1 MKILDLIIPIILAA
15 QTLVSGA
22 DQISGTVTQK
32 GGGPLEGV
40 NVLLKTKK
48 VSAVTGADGKFAF
61 VLPLEIRIDAS
72 QAQTFSFFLRSNAL
86 AFSGSKENLSGNVK
100 IISGN
105 GREVASV
112 DFAGLDPATEWI
124 TLPQLVSG
132 LNFIRVTV
140 NNTVYTCRVL
150 RLGSD
155 LQLINSPP
163 GSTSGSDFI
172 LSKRTASAAAVDTL
186 IASKSGF
193 ADAQLPIDSYNI
205 SNVSIEMDSGTGTI
219 AWGKKEN
226 PTAGLCPVATFPA
239 YSDLKANPKLPDP
252 FLMLSGTRMTKKSEW
267 ACRRQEIYQQALHYI
282 YGDKPIPAKGSVTG
296 SVTTTQISV
305 NVSEGGKTCSFTAT
319 VNMNGAT
326 QPAPAIIGYGGGAPV
341 PTGVAIITFSA
352 IETAGTTGAKKG
364 PFYDFYGSDSPT
376 GYLAAQAWQISRI
389 IDLLEQHPEVIDP
402 YHLGVTG
409 CSRLGKG
416 AFVAGVLDNR
426 IALTLPFESG
436 AGGTVGL
443 RLVKQLDP
451 TGEYAYNAIGGV
463 SRWLSEVRLGPFAT
477 ADNAN
482 GDHTDKLP
490 IDMHEM
496 MGLIVP
502 RGLYIMDNPNHAISW
517 ADENSSWVI
526 GNVGHMVFQALGVG
540 DNMTYES
547 TSGNHCTW
555 RTGYEASLSAVI
567 KKFLLE
573 DKSAVT
579 GKFHTE
585 ATTPPDPSK
594 NIDWDVPVLS
604 GEL

>member
-1 MKILDLIIPIILAA
+1 MKILSFVILIFLAL
-15 QTLVSGA
+15 QTLAVGD
-22 DQISGTVTQK
+22 DQITGSVIKK
-32 GGGPLEGV
+32 GSGPLAGV
-40 NVLLKTKK
+40 TVVLKAKK
-48 VSAVTGADGKFAF
+48 VTAVTGADGKFEF
-61 VLPLEIRIDAS
+61 VLPVAIRMNAS
-72 QAQTFSFFLRSNAL
+72 QAQTLSFFLRSNAV
-86 AFSGSKENLSGNVK
+86 AFSGSTGKLSGTVA
-100 IISGN
+100 IVSAN
-105 GREVASV
+105 GREIASV
-112 DFAGLDPATEWI
+112 NFTGLNPATEWI
-124 TLPQLVSG
+124 TLPPLVSG
-132 LNFIRVTV
+132 LNFVRATV
-140 NNTVYTCRVL
+140 NNTVYTCQIL

-155 LQLINSPP
+155 LQLINSHP
-163 GSTSGSDFI
+163 GSPSGSDFA
-172 LSKRTASAAAVDTL
+172 LSKRAASSAAVDTI
-186 IASKSGF
+186 IASKAGF
-193 ADAQLPIDSYNI
+193 ADAELPIASYNL
-205 SNVSIEMDSGTGTI
+205 SNVSIEMDSTGGI
-219 AWGKKEN
+219 AWGKQEN
-226 PTAGLCPVATFPA
+226 PTVGVCTVATFPA
-239 YSDLKANPKLPDP
+239 FSDLKANPKLPDP
-252 FLMLSGTRMTKKSEW
+252 FLMLSGTRITKKSEW
-267 ACRRQEIYQQALHYI
+267 ACRREEIYQQALHYI
-282 YGDKPIPAKGSVTG
+282 YGDKPIPSKASVTG
-296 SVTTTQISV
+296 TVTSTLISV
-305 NVSEGGKTCSFTAT
+305 SVSEGGKSCSFTAT
-319 VNMNGAT
+319 VNLNGAT

-341 PTGVAIITFSA
+341 PKGVAIITFSA

-364 PFYDFYGSDSPT
+364 PFFDFYGSDSPT

-389 IDLLEQHPEVIDP
+389 IDLLEQHPDVIDP
-402 YHLGVTG
+402 FHLGVTG

-496 MGLIVP
+496 MGLIAP
-502 RGLYIMDNPNHAISW
+502 RGLYIMDNPNHAVTW

-526 GNVGHMVFQALGVG
+526 GNVGHMVFQALGVP

-547 TSGNHCTW
+547 TSGSHCAW
-555 RTGYEASLSAVI
+555 RTGYEASLAAVI
-567 KKFLLE
+567 NKFLLG

-585 ATTPPDPSK
+585 ATSPPDPNN
-594 NIDWDVPVLS
+594 NIDWTVPVLS

>member
-1 MKILDLIIPIILAA
+1 MKILHFVILIFLALQA
-15 QTLVSGA
+15 FAAGA
-22 DQISGTVTQK
+22 DQITGTVSKK
-32 GGGPLEGV
+32 GGGPLAGV
-40 NVLLKTKK
+40 TVQVKAKK
-48 VSAVTGADGKFAF
+48 VSAVTGADGKFEF
-61 VLPLEIRIDAS
+61 VLPVAIRMNAS
-72 QAQTFSFFLRSNAL
+72 QEQALSFFLRNNAV
-86 AFSGSKENLSGNVK
+86 AFSGGTRNLSGNVT
-100 IISGN
+100 ILSAN
-105 GREVASV
+105 GKEKTSV
-112 DFAGLDPATEWI
+112 HFAGLNPATEWI

-140 NNTVYTCRVL
+140 DNAVYTCQVM
-150 RLGSD
+150 RLGSE
-155 LQLINSPP
+155 LHLINRAP
-163 GSTSGSDFI
+163 GSSSGSDFT
-172 LSKRTASAAAVDTL
+172 LSKRAVAAAAVDTL

-193 ADAQLPIDSYNI
+193 ADAQLPIASYNL
-205 SNVSIEMDSGTGTI
+205 SNVSIEMDSTGGI
-219 AWGKKEN
+219 AWGRKEN
-226 PTAGLCPVATFPA
+226 PTAGVCPVGTLPG

-252 FLMLSGTRMTKKSEW
+252 FLMLSGTRITKKSEW
-267 ACRRQEIYQQALHYI
+267 ACRREELYQQALRYL
-282 YGDKPIPAKGSVTG
+282 YGDKPIPAKTSVTG
-296 SVTTTQISV
+296 TVTSTLISVT
-305 NVSEGGKTCSFTAT
+305 VSEGGKTCSFTAT
-319 VNMNGAT
+319 VNLNGAT

-341 PTGVAIITFSA
+341 PKGVATITFSA

-364 PFYDFYGSDSPT
+364 PFYDFYGTNSPT

-389 IDLLEQHPEVIDP
+389 IDLLEQHPDVIDP
-402 YHLGVTG
+402 FHLGVTG

-451 TGEYAYNAIGGV
+451 TGEYAFNAIGGV
-463 SRWLSEVRLGPFAT
+463 SRWLSEVNLGPFAT

-496 MGLIVP
+496 MGLIAP
-502 RGLYIMDNPNHAISW
+502 RGLYIMDNPNHAVTW
-517 ADENSSWVI
+517 ADENSSWVT
-526 GNVGHMVFQALGVG
+526 GNVGHMIFEALGVG

-547 TSGNHCTW
+547 TSGSHCAW
-555 RTGYEASLSAVI
+555 RAGYEASLTAVI
-567 KKFLLE
+567 NKFLLG

-585 ATTPPDPSK
+585 ALTPPDPKK

>member
-1 MKILDLIIPIILAA
+1 L
-15 QTLVSGA
+15 T
-22 DQISGTVTQK
+22 
-32 GGGPLEGV
+32 
-40 NVLLKTKK
+40 
-48 VSAVTGADGKFAF
+48 
-61 VLPLEIRIDAS
+61 
-72 QAQTFSFFLRSNAL
+72 FFLRSNAVS
-86 AFSGSKENLSGNVK
+86 FSGGTGKLSGNVT
-100 IISGN
+100 IQSAS

-112 DFAGLDPATEWI
+112 HFAGLNPATEWI
-124 TLPQLVSG
+124 TLPQFGSG
-132 LNFIRVTV
+132 LNFVRVTV
-140 NNTVYTCRVL
+140 NNAVYTCQVMRM
-150 RLGSD
+150 GSE
-155 LQLINSPP
+155 LHLINRRAAS
-163 GSTSGSDFI
+163 SSSSGFT
-172 LSKRTASAAAVDTL
+172 LAKRAAASEAVDTL
-186 IASKSGF
+186 IASKPGF
-193 ADAQLPIDSYNI
+193 QDAVLPIASYNL
-205 SNVSIEMDSGTGTI
+205 SNVSIEMDSTGAI
-219 AWGKKEN
+219 PWGKKEN
-226 PTAGLCPVATFPA
+226 PTAGVCTVGTFPG

-252 FLMLSGTRMTKKSEW
+252 FLMLSGARITKKSEW
-267 ACRRQEIYQQALHYI
+267 PCRREELYQQALHYL

-296 SVTTTQISV
+296 TVTPTLISV
-305 NVSEGGKTCSFTAT
+305 SVNEGGKSCSFTAT

-341 PTGVAIITFSA
+341 PKGVAIITFSA
-352 IETAGTTGAKKG
+352 IETAGTAGPKKG

-389 IDLLEQHPEVIDP
+389 IDVLEQHPDIIDP

-443 RLVKQLDP
+443 RLIKQLDP

-496 MGLIVP
+496 MGLIAP

-526 GNVGHMVFQALGVG
+526 GNVGHLIFQALGVG

-547 TSGNHCTW
+547 TSGTHCTW
-555 RTGYEASLSAVI
+555 RTGYEASLQAVI
-567 KKFLLE
+567 NKFLLG
-573 DKSAVT
+573 DNSAVT

-585 ATTPPDPSK
+585 ATNPPDPK
-594 NIDWDVPVLS
+594 NYYDWSVPVLS
-604 GEL
+604 GDL